1 MSGNAY
7 TIYTEWDGTKYYLTK
22 EGELTSN
29 KANAG
34 VFTLTKRT
42 GGEVYTYGIRIAT
55 SDGYRFSNP
64 STNNRADVNNNKKLY
79 RTNDTGCDRDTWERQ
94 VFRMDGNG
102 NYAIRTT
109 NTATSTS
116 GWPAVAGMY
125 WTVYEDDNTPYAGY
139 TNTESEAPN
148 YSPDYRWHL
157 DTTPPL
163 QLSNSKVY
171 TIRTTRGY
179 VTLNTAQTML
189 VSSHTTDGGT
199 VNSNAATD
207 DASKQFGILNIDGKY
222 FIYSP
227 KVNKFAEFSGWGLG
241 LYTDRGTALYFT
253 GDGSDNLKHRIFA
266 YGMGSEGDKKFCLN
280 DNNSGDIK
288 LNTDTTASDGNRL
301 SIEEVEGVTLDTE
314 AALAVWNGTP
324 DYFDPHKVYNITNSR
339 ITHWTANEAGTGL
352 TGTSTYS
359 GASAAYQQF
368 AFFKFDGKPCLYNV
382 GTKKF
387 VAKDGTL
394 TSSKSDV
401 ATISVWH
408 AGDATYPYCFF
419 IEERGLLFNAQD
431 GGGFAINAWNN
442 THDAGNKHGLTEVA
456 DLDAYDEAA
465 GIYYGDQDITYHI
478 KMGGVEVATETRT
491 QKYRE
496 ATALSA
502 QVKDYMTYTYEYDQI
517 PIGTN
522 DIDVTATWNGPFDL
536 SASYAE
542 AAWHYLR
549 FDKVNRYLY
558 YDDTASHPVR
568 QNLSPSSGDDA
579 YLWAF
584 VGNPYDGIK
593 VHNKAAGST
602 MTIVKT
608 GSNTID
614 VNTSGANDIWTV
626 SRYDGSTFYLSRDGQ
641 QFNCFGG
648 DLEGAYLGLWSA
660 NADNRLFA
668 IAATSDDYKFVT
680 YILKYN
686 NIEYAREYE
695 MKPVGAEV
703 SDMPSHLKRS
713 YIDYSLDSLEPLT
726 VTAGG
731 ANEINVT
738 TTLASSSNL
747 NLFPDYASIDTWKN
761 LKVRRVNDNDV
772 YYNVYLRAVSGSGD
786 KNVTNAAEAYR
797 AADDYQWAFVGNPY
811 QVKVYNK
818 ATGSAKTLARVDG
831 FVYLTSDTY
840 VWDMLESIA
849 STKYNDT
856 SYAGAVTL
864 RDPSS
869 NNDACIN
876 EQSTKLAMWES
887 YANYYD
893 RGSALLVE
901 DVPTEMM
908 GSEGLL
914 TSGEQIT
921 SNSTES
927 DQFTTDNLLRPESDG
942 YGTNQYIWHSRWS
955 TPTNEAG
962 TYTYLQAQLD
972 EARTDFYF
980 TMLSSEWGTARYTPN
995 DVVIYGSNDGSNW
1008 TEVTHLKNMI
1018 EEDTHP
1024 TRYTSPRI
1032 HAQTAYSYWKFEV
1045 RETIN
1050 SKNDGNGNPLVSLG
1064 RFQMYPPVPAEPYDP
1079 ADYINLVFIGNS
1091 ITAGA
1096 GLTAAT
1102 EAPPVKCGEYVE
1114 TATGKTVGVYNGGN
1128 SGKTTVD
1135 FLPDRSLLPG
1145 VLSNAGTL
1153 GTNGGKMYFS
1163 IMLGTNDSAESGTTG
1178 APVSTSTYQ
1187 TNMELIIDSIIAA
1200 FPESKIIVN
1209 YPIWYS
1215 DNTHNGATYEA
1226 AGQARL
1232 HSYYPII
1239 DAIAGEYSQVH
1250 AGDRNTWELFK
1261 ERTNL
1266 FQAETYSSYGP
1277 FYLHPNATGADFLG
1291 QIWAKSLLG
1300 LMEADGMSTD
1310 QTAVPICWREGLTG
1324 GNFGTICLPYSVAE
1338 GNLKGAT
1345 FYKIASKT
1353 NGCVNLEEVTSL
1365 TAGYA
1370 YLYEVEEG
1378 KTALQMYGNAETT
1391 VEEPVEAS
1399 ESGTGLTGAFVRTAI
1414 PVGKYMLKNNTLYYV
1429 DLADY
1434 AYVGA
1439 NKAYIDAS
1447 AISDDEAGVKIL
1459 SFFEGDDPTAIS
1471 TPTGADT
1478 EHVYTLNGVRLQGTP
1493 RHPGVYVVKGKKV
1506 IIK

>member
-1 MSGNAY
+1 MLAVMLTAVEGGGKIYAYIDDDEYTRALETIVSGKAY
-7 TIYTEWDGTKYYLTK
+7 TIYTEVEGAKYYLTK
-22 EGELTSN
+22 EGELTST
-29 KANAG
+29 KASAG
-34 VFTLTKRT
+34 VFILTKTT
-42 GGEVYTYGIRIAT
+42 GGAAYTNGIRIAT
-55 SDGYRFSNP
+55 SDGYRFAHP
-64 STNNRADVNNNKKLY
+64 STDEITKVNENKKLY
-79 RTNDTGCDRDTWERQ
+79 RRNDKYDRNDYERQ
-94 VFRMDGNG
+94 VFRMDENG

-109 NTATSTS
+109 NVVATSS
-116 GWPAVAGMY
+116 SWGGVADMY
-125 WTVYEDDNTPYAGY
+125 WTVYMDDNTPYAGY
-139 TNTESEAPN
+139 TQTYTTVSGANK
-148 YSPDYRWHL
+148 YDPDYRWHL
-157 DTTPPL
+157 DTTPLVTSPL

-179 VTLNTAQTML
+179 MTLNTAGTQI
-189 VSSHTTDGGT
+189 VSSHKSNGGT

-227 KVNKFAEFSGWGLG
+227 KVNKFAEFSGWELG

-253 GDGSDNLKHRIFA
+253 EDGSGNPDDSNLRIFA
-266 YGMGSEGDKKFCLN
+266 YGMGSEGGNKFCLN
-280 DNNSGDIK
+280 NNNSGSIVLK
-288 LNTDTTASDGNRL
+288 NYTTAEAGNTL
-301 SIEEVEGVTLDTE
+301 SIEEVGGVTLDTE

-324 DYFDPHKVYNITNSR
+324 DYFDPHKVYYITNSR
-339 ITHWTANEAGTGL
+339 ITRWTANEAGTGL

-359 GASAAYQQF
+359 GASDAYQQF
-368 AFFKFDGKPCLYNV
+368 VFIKYDGKPCLYNV

-394 TSSKSDV
+394 TSSKSDA

-408 AGDATYPYCFF
+408 AGDANYPYCFF
-419 IEERGLLFNAQD
+419 IEERGLLFNAQSS
-431 GGGFAINAWNN
+431 GGFDISTDNG

-456 DLDAYDEAA
+456 D
-465 GIYYGDQDITYHI
+465 
-478 KMGGVEVATETRT
+478 V
-491 QKYRE
+491 
-496 ATALSA
+496 
-502 QVKDYMTYTYEYDQI
+502 
-517 PIGTN
+517 
-522 DIDVTATWNGPFDL
+522 
-536 SASYAE
+536 
-542 AAWHYLR
+542 
-549 FDKVNRYLY
+549 
-558 YDDTASHPVR
+558 
-568 QNLSPSSGDDA
+568 
-579 YLWAF
+579 
-584 VGNPYDGIK
+584 
-593 VHNKAAGST
+593 
-602 MTIVKT
+602 
-608 GSNTID
+608 
-614 VNTSGANDIWTV
+614 
-626 SRYDGSTFYLSRDGQ
+626 
-641 QFNCFGG
+641 
-648 DLEGAYLGLWSA
+648 
-660 NADNRLFA
+660 
-668 IAATSDDYKFVT
+668 DDYEFVT

-695 MKPVGAEV
+695 MKSVGAVV
-703 SDMPSHLKRS
+703 SDMPSSLKRS
-713 YIDYSLDSLEPLT
+713 YIDYSLEPLT

-761 LKVRRVNDNDV
+761 LKLSG
-772 YYNVYLRAVSGSGD
+772 NVYLRAVSGSGD
-786 KNVTNAAEAYR
+786 KNVKNAAEAYR

-831 FVYLTSDTY
+831 FAYLTSDTY
-840 VWDMLESIA
+840 VWDMMENTA
-849 STKYNDT
+849 
-856 SYAGAVTL
+856 YAGAVTL
-864 RDPSS
+864 RDPNS

-887 YANYYD
+887 SSNYVD
-893 RGSALLVE
+893 EGSALLVE

-914 TSGEQIT
+914 TSGSQLT
-921 SNSTES
+921 SNSIQS
-927 DQFTTDNLLRPESDG
+927 NQFTTANLLRPESDG
-942 YGTNQYIWHSRWS
+942 YGKDQFIWHSKWTS
-955 TPTNEAG
+955 PNAAD
-962 TYTYLQAQLD
+962 TYTYLQAELD

-980 TMLSSEWGTARYTPN
+980 TMLSSEWDSTYDTPN
-995 DVVIYGSNDGSNW
+995 EVVISGSDDGSTW
-1008 TEVTHLKNMI
+1008 TEVTHLTDMI
-1018 EEDTHP
+1018 EEVTHP

-1032 HAQTAYSYWKFEV
+1032 HSQAAYRYWQFEV
-1045 RETIN
+1045 RANT
-1050 SKNDGNGNPLVSLG
+1050 SGRKDKNGNPFVSLG
-1064 RFQMYPPVPAEPYDP
+1064 RFQMYPPVPVEPYDP

-1102 EAPPVKCGEYVE
+1102 EAPPVRCGEYVE
-1114 TATGKTVGVYNGGN
+1114 TATGKAVGVYNGGN
-1128 SGKTTVD
+1128 GGKTTVD
-1135 FLPDRSLLPG
+1135 FLPEGSLLPG
-1145 VLSNAGTL
+1145 VISNAGTL

-1187 TNMELIIDSIIAA
+1187 TNMERIIEDIIAA

-1226 AGQARL
+1226 AGQERL

-1239 DAIAGEYSQVH
+1239 DAIAGEYSQVY
-1250 AGDRNTWELFK
+1250 AGDRNTWELF
-1261 ERTNL
+1261 EGRTNL
-1266 FQAETYSSYGP
+1266 FQEETYSNGP

-1300 LMEADGMSTD
+1300 LMEADGISTD

-1353 NGCVNLEEVTSL
+1353 NGSVNLEEVTSL
-1365 TAGYA
+1365 TAGHA

-1378 KTALQMYGNAETT
+1378 KTALQVYGNAGTT

-1399 ESGTGLTGAFVRTAI
+1399 ASGTGLTGAFVRTAI
-1414 PVGKYMLKNNTLYYV
+1414 PLGKYMLKNNTLYYV
-1429 DLADY
+1429 DIADY

-1447 AISDDEAGVKIL
+1447 AISDGEAGVKSL

-1471 TPTGADT
+1471 TASAPEA
-1478 EHVYTLNGVRLQGTP
+1478 ESVYTLDGIRLQGIP
-1493 RHPGVYVVKGKKV
+1493 KHPGVYVVGGRKV